1 MTGRSP
7 QIVSR
12 RQIFGIGAGV
22 AAGIRRAA
30 WGSSSGGGA
39 PAASGP
45 ARSGGTLTMGI
56 ASPPDTLDPGA
67 TGLALTLLMS
77 MAMFDPLVWWL
88 PSGANGSKF
97 VPGLAESYT
106 VSPDASVY
114 TFKLRKGVTFHDGT
128 KFDATAVKATYS
140 KSGLGAL
147 GPYKETKILDPYT
160 VQIVFTEPNAGF
172 MHQQAAG
179 NFGIASPTALA
190 KYGPTGF
197 GNNPVGTGP

>member
-1 MTGRSP
+1 MTDRSP

-12 RQIFGIGAGV
+12 RQVFGIGAGV
-22 AAGIRRAA
+22 AAGIGLAA
-30 WGSSSGGGA
+30 CGRSGGGA

-88 PSGANGSKF
+88 PTSGGGSKF

-106 VSPDASVY
+106 VSPDAS
-114 TFKLRKGVTFHDGT
+114 L
-128 KFDATAVKATYS
+128 
-140 KSGLGAL
+140 
-147 GPYKETKILDPYT
+147 
-160 VQIVFTEPNAGF
+160 
-172 MHQQAAG
+172 
-179 NFGIASPTALA
+179 
-190 KYGPTGF
+190 
-197 GNNPVGTGP
+197 